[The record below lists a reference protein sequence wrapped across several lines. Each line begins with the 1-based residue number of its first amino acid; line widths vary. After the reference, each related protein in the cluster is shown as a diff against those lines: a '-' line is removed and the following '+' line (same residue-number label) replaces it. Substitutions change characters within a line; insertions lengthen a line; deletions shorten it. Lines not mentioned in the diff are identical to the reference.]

1 MEVFKMR
8 VLVTGGAGFLGI
20 NLIRLL
26 MEKGVTDIV
35 SLDIAEFDYPEKDK
49 IKAIKG
55 DIRDAALVG
64 KAMEGIDMVVH
75 CAAAL
80 PLYTKKEIFSIEV
93 DGTRTVLDAA
103 LKHKVQRFVH
113 ISTTAVYGIPKKHPI
128 YETDPLGGE
137 EVGDYGKAKI
147 MAEELCREY
156 RKKGM
161 CIPILRPKSFI
172 GPERLGIFALLY
184 DWAYSGKNF
193 PIVGKGD
200 NLFQLMD
207 VYDLSEAIYACMT
220 RDAAAVNDT
229 FNLGA
234 KEFRTIREDFQS
246 VLDEAGHG
254 KRIVSFP
261 IKPAL
266 IALELLYYLKLS
278 PVYKWNYGTV
288 YVESFVSTEKAEKV
302 LGFKSRYSNKDALI
316 RNYKWYL
323 ENKGKFG
330 TATGVSHRVPWD
342 QGIWKIVKIFF

>member
-1 MEVFKMR
+1 MR
-8 VLVTGGAGFLGI
+8 ILVTGGAGFLGI

-26 MEKGVTDIV
+26 MEKGVKEIV
-35 SLDIAEFDYPEKDK
+35 SVDIAEFDYPERDK
-49 IKAIKG
+49 VRIFKG
-55 DIRDAALVG
+55 DIRDATLMD
-64 KAMEGIDMVVH
+64 KAMEGVDMVVH
-75 CAAAL
+75 TAAAL
-80 PLYTKKEIFSIEV
+80 PLYKKEEIYSIDV
-93 DGTRTVLDAA
+93 DGMRTVLDVA
-103 LKHKVQRFVH
+103 LRHKAKRVVH

-137 EVGDYGKAKI
+137 EIGDYGKAKI
-147 MAEELCREY
+147 MAEDVCKEY

-207 VYDLSEAIYACMT
+207 VYDLSEAIYACLT
-220 RDAAAVNDT
+220 KDAQAVNDT

-246 VLDEAGHG
+246 VLDEAGYG

-261 IKPAL
+261 IKPSL
-266 IALELLYYLKLS
+266 FALELLHYLKLS

-288 YVESFVSTEKAEKV
+288 YVESFTSIEKAQKI
-302 LGFKSRYSNKDALI
+302 LGFDPKYSNKDALI

-323 ENKGKFG
+323 INKDNFGK
-330 TATGVSHRVPWD
+330 ATGVSHRVPWN
-342 QGIWKIVKIFF
+342 QGVWKIAKIFF

>member
-1 MEVFKMR
+1 MK

-20 NLIRLL
+20 NLIRIL
-26 MEKGVTDIV
+26 MEKGIKDIV
-35 SLDIAEFDYPEKDK
+35 SVDIAEFDYPERDK
-49 IKAIKG
+49 VKIFKG
-55 DIRDAALVG
+55 DIRDAALMD
-64 KAMEGIDMVVH
+64 KAMEGVDMAVH
-75 CAAAL
+75 TAAAL
-80 PLYTKKEIFSIEV
+80 PLYRKEEIYSIDV
-93 DGTRTVLDAA
+93 DGTRTVLDSA
-103 LKHKVQRFVH
+103 LKHKVQRVVH

-147 MAEELCREY
+147 MAEELCKEY
-156 RKKGM
+156 RSKGM

-184 DWAYSGKNF
+184 DWADSGKNF
-193 PIVGKGD
+193 PIIGKGD

-220 RDAAAVNDT
+220 KDAASVNDT

-234 KEFRTIREDFQS
+234 SQFKTIREDFQS
-246 VLDEAGHG
+246 VLDYAGHG

-266 IALELLYYLKLS
+266 IALELLHNLKLS
-278 PVYKWNYGTV
+278 PVYKWNYGTA
-288 YVESFVSTEKAEKV
+288 YVESFVSTEKAEKA
-302 LGFKSRYSNKDALI
+302 LGFKARYSNKDALI

-323 ENKGKFG
+323 DNKDKFG
-330 TATGVSHRVPWD
+330 KATGVSHRVPWN
-342 QGIWKIVKIFF
+342 QGIWKFAKIFF

>member
-1 MEVFKMR
+1 MK

-26 MEKGVTDIV
+26 MDKGIDDIV
-35 SLDIAEFDYPEKDK
+35 SVDIADFDYPERDK
-49 IKAIKG
+49 VKSFKG
-55 DIRDAALVG
+55 DIRDSALMD
-64 KAMEGIDMVVH
+64 KAMEDVDAVVH
-75 CAAAL
+75 TAAAL
-80 PLYTKKEIFSIEV
+80 PLYKKEEIYSVDV
-93 DGTRTVLDAA
+93 DGTRSVLESA
-103 LKHKVQRFVH
+103 LKHKVNRVVH

-128 YETDPLGGE
+128 YEDDPLGGE
-137 EVGDYGKAKI
+137 EVGDYGRAKI
-147 MAEELCREY
+147 MAEDVCKEY

-184 DWAYSGKNF
+184 DWADSGKNF
-193 PIVGKGD
+193 PIVGRGD

-207 VYDLSEAIYACMT
+207 VYDLSEAIYACIT
-220 RDAAAVNDT
+220 KDSKAVNDT

-234 KEFRTIREDFQS
+234 KEFKTIREDFQA
-246 VLDEAGHG
+246 VLDYAGHG

-266 IALELLYYLKLS
+266 FALELLHYLKLS

-288 YVESFVSTEKAEKV
+288 YVESFVSTEKAERV

-323 ENKGKFG
+323 DNKKNFGK
-330 TATGVSHRVPWD
+330 ATGVSHRVPWN
-342 QGIWKIVKIFF
+342 QGVWKIAKIFF